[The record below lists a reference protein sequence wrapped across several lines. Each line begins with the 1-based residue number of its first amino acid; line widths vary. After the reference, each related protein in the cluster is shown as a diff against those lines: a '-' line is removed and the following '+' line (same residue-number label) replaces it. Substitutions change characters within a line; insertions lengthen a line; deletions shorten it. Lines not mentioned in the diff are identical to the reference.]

1 MNAPAHD
8 GGFLPWQVEPARAW
22 LAGRERFAHAWLIH
36 GLRGIGQVEFALA
49 GAAALLCE
57 APVGGLACG
66 ACQACGWVASGNH
79 PDLRRIR
86 PAAAALAE
94 GEGGEAESSAE
105 GKKKQPSREIRVEQ
119 VRGLLPWFNTATHRG
134 GWRVAVLYPAEALNV
149 ISANTLLKILEEP
162 PGHTVFLL
170 AGQAPDR
177 LLPTLVSRCRRFPL
191 PVPDP
196 AQARAWL
203 EAHGIERAGAWLA
216 ACGGAPL
223 LALERARAGGAAC
236 PAWLE
241 AFLDLCEGRGTAG
254 DLADALAEEDAADWI
269 DGFQRLLVDL
279 SLRAA
284 AAPARYY
291 PAQAARIASLA
302 ARLDARRLA
311 EAAQWL
317 ARQRRLAGHPLNPRF
332 LADHAVAML
341 LKACVPAAA
350 GA

>member
-1 MNAPAHD
+1 MNTPSHD
-8 GGFLPWQVEPARAW
+8 GGFLPWQVTAARAW
-22 LAGRERFAHAWLIH
+22 LADRERYAHAWLIH
-36 GLRGIGQVEFALA
+36 GLRGVGQIEFALA

-57 APVGGLACG
+57 TPTDGLACG
-66 ACQACGWVASGNH
+66 ACQACGWVVAGNH

-86 PAAAALAE
+86 PEATALAE
-94 GEGGEAESSAE
+94 GWGADAEPSAE

-162 PGHTVFLL
+162 PEHTIFLL

-191 PVPDP
+191 PVPD
-196 AQARAWL
+196 AGAARAWL
-203 EAHGIERAGAWLA
+203 ESQGVEPADAWLS

-223 LALERARAGGAAC
+223 RALERARAGGPAC

-241 AFLDLCEGRGTAG
+241 SFLALCEGRGTAG
-254 DLADALAEEDAADWI
+254 DLADALADEEIADWV

-279 SLRAA
+279 ALRAGGG
-284 AAPARYY
+284 PSRYF
-291 PAQAARIASLA
+291 PAQAARIEPLA

-311 EAAQWL
+311 EAAHWL
-317 ARQRRLAGHPLNPRF
+317 ARQRRLSGHALNPRF
-332 LADHAVAML
+332 LADHAVALL
-341 LKACVPAAA
+341 LKACAPAPI

>member
-1 MNAPAHD
+1 MNNAPVRD

-57 APVGGLACG
+57 SPNDGLACG
-66 ACQACGWVASGNH
+66 ACQACNWVAAGNH

-86 PAAAALAE
+86 PEATALAE
-94 GEGGEAESSAE
+94 GESAEADTAE
-105 GKKKQPSREIRVEQ
+105 GKKKQASREIRVEQ

-162 PGHTVFLL
+162 PENTVFLL

-177 LLPTLVSRCRRFPL
+177 LLPTLVSRCRRLPL
-191 PVPDP
+191 PVPAADQ
-196 AQARAWL
+196 AQAWL
-203 EAHGIERAGAWLA
+203 ASQGIEQADAWLA

-223 LALERARAGGAAC
+223 LARERARSGGRAC

-241 AFLDLCEGRGTAG
+241 AFLDLCDGRGTAG
-254 DLADALAEEDAADWI
+254 ELADALADEDIADWV

-279 SLRAA
+279 SLRTG
-284 AAPARYY
+284 AAPSRYF
-291 PAQAARIASLA
+291 PAQAARIEALA

-311 EAAQWL
+311 EAAHWL
-317 ARQRRLAGHPLNPRF
+317 ARQRRLAGHALNPRF
-332 LADHAVAML
+332 LADHAVALL
-341 LKACVPAAA
+341 LKACSPATA